1 MIRSSNHRSITAAL
15 LGTFV
20 LRVASA
26 VMGSMIQLYFGY
38 IDRSVYPFSSTMR
51 GIALAVFFLPELVGA
66 PVLGAWSDRYGR
78 KLFIV
83 LSSLLGGMGVQL
95 AALTT
100 HFGALIVTRLLTGLS
115 TASGFPATLGL
126 LSAET
131 AHDESLRGRV
141 MGLFQLVTI
150 GGTIIGVLIGG
161 RLWDLFQAQAF
172 TINHVFY
179 LVSLVIFVVGI
190 REIARK
196 DAKERERTRKD
207 AKGRERTRRDAE
219 GRERTRKDAEGR
231 ERTRK
236 DAERR
241 ERTRKDRDD
250 SARVLVIRARRAWG
264 IGTRAWRRTL
274 DHYRDV
280 FLAPVVLRF
289 APAWLTI
296 NIILGIWLN
305 QFIGQ
310 LLAPR
315 ERFPHQLLF
324 GMLSEQR
331 NAGTVISVA
340 ALGFAVLFVLG
351 VLGWSWVLGKIRRT
365 TVMLIGSSGLL
376 SLCAILFMINHRPSF
391 HDPLLPF
398 LIALALAMFTLVSG
412 LMPASLTYLADVTE
426 ARANDRGAIMG
437 MYTIFFGVGQFLG
450 TLLGGPFAD
459 WAAIDGLLFL
469 TVVLGIFTTAL
480 LVRLHRAEIGVLALQ
495 PIVVKDDE

>member
-1 MIRSSNHRSITAAL
+1 MTRLSNHRSITAVL
-15 LGTFV
+15 IGTLV

-38 IDRSVYPFSSTMR
+38 IDRSVYPLSSTMR
-51 GIALAVFFLPELVGA
+51 GIALAVFFLPELIGA

-83 LSSLLGGMGVQL
+83 LSSFLGGMGVQL

-100 HFGALIVTRLLTGLS
+100 HFGALVLTRLLTGLS

-131 AHDESLRGRV
+131 SHDESLRGRV

-150 GGTIIGVLIGG
+150 GGTIIGILIGG

-172 TINHVFY
+172 TINHAFY
-179 LVSLVIFVVGI
+179 LASLVIFVVGI
-190 REIARK
+190 REIAQK
-196 DAKERERTRKD
+196 GAKGHETTRKD
-207 AKGRERTRRDAE
+207 AKDRGNAVRLSLRQAE
-219 GRERTRKDAEGR
+219 K
-231 ERTRK
+231 
-236 DAERR
+236 
-241 ERTRKDRDD
+241 
-250 SARVLVIRARRAWG
+250 RARRVLG
-264 IGTRAWRRTL
+264 IGVRAWRRAFN
-274 DHYRDV
+274 HYRDV
-280 FLAPVVLRF
+280 WLAPVVLRF
-289 APAWLTI
+289 APAWLAI

-310 LLAPR
+310 LLAPH

-324 GMLSEQR
+324 GMLSAQR
-331 NAGTVISVA
+331 NAGTLIALA

-351 VLGWSWVLGKIRRT
+351 VLGWSWMLGKMRRT
-365 TVMLIGSSGLL
+365 TVMLIGSVGLL
-376 SLCAILFMINHRPSF
+376 SLCAVLFMINHRPSF
-391 HDPLLPF
+391 HDPLLLF

-469 TVVLGIFTTAL
+469 TIVLGIFTTAL

>member
-1 MIRSSNHRSITAAL
+1 M
-15 LGTFV
+15 
-20 LRVASA
+20 
-26 VMGSMIQLYFGY
+26 QLYLGY
-38 IDRSVYPFSSTMR
+38 IDRSVYPLSSTMR

-78 KLFIV
+78 KLFLV
-83 LSSLLGGMGVQL
+83 LSSLLGGVGVQL
-95 AALTT
+95 AALST
-100 HFGALIVTRLLTGLS
+100 HLGVLSVTRLLTGLS

-141 MGLFQLVTI
+141 MGLFQLATLA
-150 GGTIIGVLIGG
+150 GTIIGILIGG
-161 RLWDLFQAQAF
+161 RLWDVFHVQAF
-172 TINHVFY
+172 TINHVIY
-179 LVSLVIFVVGI
+179 LVSLAIFVGGI
-190 REIARK
+190 RERARK
-196 DAKERERTRKD
+196 GAK
-207 AKGRERTRRDAE
+207 AWGNIVQL
-219 GRERTRKDAEGR
+219 
-231 ERTRK
+231 
-236 DAERR
+236 
-241 ERTRKDRDD
+241 
-250 SARVLVIRARRAWG
+250 SVMRVGHRARRAWS
-264 IGTRAWRRTL
+264 ISTRAWRRTL
-274 DHYRDV
+274 EHYRNV
-280 FLAPVVLRF
+280 FLTPVVLRF
-289 APAWLTI
+289 APAWLAI

-310 LLAPR
+310 LLAPH
-315 ERFPHQLLF
+315 ERFPQQLLF
-324 GMLSEQR
+324 GLLSAQR
-331 NAGTVISVA
+331 NAGTLIALA

-351 VLGWSWVLGKIRRT
+351 VLGWSWMLGKMRRT
-365 TVMLIGSSGLL
+365 TVMLIGSVGLV
-376 SLCAILFMINHRPSF
+376 SLCAILFVINHRPSF

-398 LIALALAMFTLVSG
+398 LIVLALAVFTLVSG

-450 TLLGGPFAD
+450 TLVGGPFAD